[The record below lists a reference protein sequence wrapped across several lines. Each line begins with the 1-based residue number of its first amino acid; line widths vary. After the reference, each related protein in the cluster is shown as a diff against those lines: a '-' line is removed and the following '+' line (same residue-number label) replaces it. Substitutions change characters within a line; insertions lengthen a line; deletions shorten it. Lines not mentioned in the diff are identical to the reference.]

1 MQFRTRIEKAV
12 KPHAVILITLF
23 ALIIS
28 MSFIA
33 PNFLSVGNI
42 IDIIRVNNFCI
53 MFNSLRLDSLC
64 ITIESTSAFIWQSS

>member
-33 PNFLSVGNI
+33 PNFLSVEESI
-42 IDIIRVNNFCI
+42 CDKVDIVV
-53 MFNSLRLDSLC
+53 LRRYF
-64 ITIESTSAFIWQSS
+64 FI

>member
-42 IDIIRVNNFCI
+42 IDIIRVFRANRRN
-53 MFNSLRLDSLC
+53 
-64 ITIESTSAFIWQSS
+64 